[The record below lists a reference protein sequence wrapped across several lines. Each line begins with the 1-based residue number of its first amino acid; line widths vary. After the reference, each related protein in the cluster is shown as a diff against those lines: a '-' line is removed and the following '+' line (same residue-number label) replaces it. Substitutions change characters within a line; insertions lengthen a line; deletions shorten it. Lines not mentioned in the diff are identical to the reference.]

1 MSCVIFP
8 CLELFREPWKSLTR
22 SSRIF
27 FELDVHL
34 VVFSIHNTHT
44 CECLRL
50 CTTLAPLSLINR
62 YEHLSIWAT
71 CCDLRGRWT
80 HSLLQIQCQQ
90 RKHKDVLKAG
100 NTMSWNQYPSNF
112 VLNWMPGQ
120 NVSHLVYPKVD
131 HLVLLQSSDSDVYIL
146 QDIST
151 DFFNIPADIYVQYM
165 AYKTDHSTLNF
176 PWQHSWSIFD
186 YKALTPP
193 SHTT

>member
-1 MSCVIFP
+1 MCTWL
-8 CLELFREPWKSLTR
+8 CLVYT
-22 SSRIF
+22 
-27 FELDVHL
+27 
-34 VVFSIHNTHT
+34 IHIH
-44 CECLRL
+44 ECLRL

-62 YEHLSIWAT
+62 SEHLSILAT
-71 CCDLRGRWT
+71 CCDLRGRLT

-100 NTMSWNQYPSNF
+100 TTMSRNQYPSNI

-146 QDIST
+146 QDISS
-151 DFFNIPADIYVQYM
+151 DFFNIPADIYNVQYM

-176 PWQHSWSIFD
+176 PWQHSCCLLYTS
-186 YKALTPP
+186 P
-193 SHTT
+193 SPRD